1 MARGSSLASMRRRTH
16 AMLNNETSPSAGQS
30 TRARSAAADHAAFRA
45 NNRFGSLDGLRA
57 LSVAAVIWHH
67 SGGGLVASEWAQHG
81 HHGVTLFFAISGFLI
96 TTLLLRE
103 HDRHGV
109 IDLRAFYVRRAL
121 RIFPLYY
128 AVLLIY
134 VVLVFA
140 LERHSK
146 VGQDFFSNLTYFA
159 TYTSNW
165 FVALDGR
172 VIFYFSWS
180 LAAEEQFYLVW
191 PPLMKRLGGRARAL
205 AVAVGAVVAIAL
217 LDVLLPR
224 WLPASRAAQT
234 VLDVVHN
241 IPLAIVVGVAA
252 ALLLHDP
259 AAYARCR
266 PWLAGSRWHSLLWL
280 LLALIVAVAPGF
292 PWFAAHVALAMV
304 VVACC
309 MREDHALAPL
319 LQWPILVYLGTISYG
334 LYLLHMLCKN
344 FVVKAF
350 AFAGVELGAASFF
363 FATLLLSIVIAAL
376 SYRFF
381 ESRFLR
387 MKVRFERG
395 PAPTPTLA

>member
-1 MARGSSLASMRRRTH
+1 
-16 AMLNNETSPSAGQS
+16 MLNTPTSLPEGLAAGADS
-30 TRARSAAADHAAFRA
+30 TATGQHPLVREHAAFRA

-57 LSVAAVIWHH
+57 LSVVAVIWHH
-67 SGGGLVASEWAQHG
+67 SGGGMVASEWAQHG

-103 HDRHGV
+103 RDRHGA

-134 VVLVFA
+134 VVLVFV

-146 VGQDFFSNLTYFA
+146 VGQDFFSHLIYFA

-165 FVALDGR
+165 FVPLDGR
-172 VIFYFSWS
+172 VIFYYSWS

-191 PPLMKRLGGRARAL
+191 PPLMKRLGTRARAL
-205 AVAVGAVVAIAL
+205 AVVLTVIVVIAL

-224 WLPASRAAQT
+224 WLPASSMAQT

-241 IPLAIVVGVAA
+241 IPLAIIVGVAA

-259 AAYARCR
+259 KGFARCW
-266 PWLAGSRWHSLLWL
+266 PWLAGSRWHCLLWL
-280 LLALIVAVAPGF
+280 VLSVTAALTPGA
-292 PWFAAHVALAMV
+292 PWFTIHVALAML

-319 LQWPILVYLGTISYG
+319 LQLPVLAYLGTISYG

-350 AFAGVELGAASFF
+350 AFAGVELGAFTYF
-363 FATLLLSIVIAAL
+363 MATLLLSIVVAGL
-376 SYRFF
+376 SYRHF

-387 MKVRFERG
+387 MKGRFERG
-395 PAPTPTLA
+395 APAAAAKA

>member
-1 MARGSSLASMRRRTH
+1 MRRGADSMSKTH
-16 AMLNNETSPSAGQS
+16 TSLTEGLAASADPSAVE
-30 TRARSAAADHAAFRA
+30 HAAFRA

-67 SGGGLVASEWAQHG
+67 SGGGMVASEWAQHG

-103 HDRHGV
+103 KDRHGV

-140 LERHSK
+140 LERNTK
-146 VGQDFFSNLTYFA
+146 VGQDFFSNLVYFVS
-159 TYTSNW
+159 YTSNW

-191 PPLMKRLGGRARAL
+191 PPLMKRLGTRARAL
-205 AVAVGAVVAIAL
+205 AAVLTVVAVIAL

-224 WLPASRAAQT
+224 WLPASSAAQM
-234 VLDVVHN
+234 VLRVVHN
-241 IPLAIVVGVAA
+241 IPLAIIVGVAA

-259 AAYARCR
+259 KGFARCR
-266 PWLAGSRWHSLLWL
+266 PWLAGSRWHCLLWL
-280 LLALIVAVAPGF
+280 ALSAAAALTPGA
-292 PWFAAHVALAMV
+292 PWFTVHVALAML

-309 MREDHALAPL
+309 IREDHALAPL
-319 LQWPILVYLGTISYG
+319 LQLPVLAYLGTISYG

-344 FVVKAF
+344 FVGKAF
-350 AFAGVELGAASFF
+350 AFAGVELGALTYFL
-363 FATLLLSIVIAAL
+363 ATLLLSIVVAGL

-387 MKVRFERG
+387 MKGRFERG
-395 PAPTPTLA
+395 ASPAPARA

>member
-1 MARGSSLASMRRRTH
+1 MSKTPTSLSEGLA
-16 AMLNNETSPSAGQS
+16 ADAGASPSVAE
-30 TRARSAAADHAAFRA
+30 HAAFRA

-103 HDRHGV
+103 KDRHGA

-146 VGQDFFSNLTYFA
+146 VGQDFFSNLVYFVS
-159 TYTSNW
+159 YTSNW

-172 VIFYFSWS
+172 IIFYYAWS

-191 PPLMKRLGGRARAL
+191 PPLMKRLGTRARA
-205 AVAVGAVVAIAL
+205 VAVVLTVIVVMAL

-224 WLPASRAAQT
+224 WLAASSTAQT
-234 VLDVVHN
+234 VLGVVHN
-241 IPLAIVVGVAA
+241 IPLAIIVGVAA

-259 AAYARCR
+259 KGFARCW
-266 PWLAGSRWHSLLWL
+266 PWLAASRWHCLLWL
-280 LLALIVAVAPGF
+280 ALSVAAALTPGA
-292 PWFAAHVALAMV
+292 PWFTVHVALAML

-319 LQWPILVYLGTISYG
+319 LRLPVLAYLGTISYG

-344 FVVKAF
+344 FVGKAF
-350 AFAGVELGAASFF
+350 AFAGVELGAFSYFL
-363 FATLLLSIVIAAL
+363 ATLLLSIVVAGL
-376 SYRFF
+376 SYRYF

-387 MKVRFERG
+387 MKGRFERG
-395 PAPTPTLA
+395 ASPVPART

>member
-1 MARGSSLASMRRRTH
+1 MSKTPTSLSEGRAASADRAAASSD
-16 AMLNNETSPSAGQS
+16 PSARQ
-30 TRARSAAADHAAFRA
+30 HAAFRA

-67 SGGGLVASEWAQHG
+67 SGGGMVAAEWAQHG
-81 HHGVTLFFAISGFLI
+81 HQGVTLFFAISGFLI

-103 HDRHGV
+103 KDRHGV

-134 VVLVFA
+134 VVLVFV
-140 LERHSK
+140 LERQTK
-146 VGQDFFSNLTYFA
+146 VGQDFFSNLIYFA

-172 VIFYFSWS
+172 VVFYFSWS

-191 PPLMKRLGGRARAL
+191 PPLMKRLGTRTRAL
-205 AVAVGAVVAIAL
+205 AVVLTVIVVIAL

-224 WLPASRAAQT
+224 WLPASSAAQT
-234 VLDVVHN
+234 VLRVVHN
-241 IPLAIVVGVAA
+241 IPLAIIVGVAA

-259 AAYARCR
+259 KGFARCW
-266 PWLAGSRWHSLLWL
+266 PWLAASRWHCPLWL
-280 LLALIVAVAPGF
+280 ALSVAAALTPGA
-292 PWFAAHVALAMV
+292 PWFTIHVALAMLA
-304 VVACC
+304 VACC

-319 LQWPILVYLGTISYG
+319 LQLPVLAYLGTISYG

-344 FVVKAF
+344 FVGKAF
-350 AFAGVELGAASFF
+350 AFAGIELGAFSYFL
-363 FATLLLSIVIAAL
+363 ATLLLSIVVAGL

-381 ESRFLR
+381 ETRFLR
-387 MKVRFERG
+387 LKGRFERG
-395 PAPTPTLA
+395 APAVPARA

>member
-1 MARGSSLASMRRRTH
+1 MSMTPATLSDGLTAAEERAQPARH
-16 AMLNNETSPSAGQS
+16 A
-30 TRARSAAADHAAFRA
+30 HAAFRT

-57 LSVAAVIWHH
+57 LSVVAVIWNH
-67 SGGGLVASEWAQHG
+67 SGSGMVASGWAQHG
-81 HHGVTLFFAISGFLI
+81 HQGVTLFFAISGFLI

-103 HDRHGV
+103 KDRHGV

-128 AVLLIY
+128 AVLAIY
-134 VVLVFA
+134 VVLVFT
-140 LERHSK
+140 LERNTK
-146 VGQDFFSNLTYFA
+146 AGQDFFSNLVFFI

-165 FVALDGR
+165 FVAMDGR
-172 VIFYFSWS
+172 IIFYFAWS

-191 PPLMKRLGGRARAL
+191 PPLMRRLGTRNRAL
-205 AVAVGAVVAIAL
+205 AVVLTVIVLIAS

-224 WLPASRAAQT
+224 WLPSSGAART

-241 IPLAIVVGVAA
+241 IPLAIIVGVAA

-259 AAYARCR
+259 KRFVRAW
-266 PWLAGSRWHSLLWL
+266 PWLAASRWHCLLWL
-280 LLALIVAVAPGF
+280 ALSVAAVLTPTA
-292 PWFAAHVALAMV
+292 PWFTIHVALAML

-319 LQWPILVYLGTISYG
+319 LRLPLLAYLGTISYG

-344 FVVKAF
+344 VVGRAF
-350 AFAGVELGAASFF
+350 AFAGVELGAFTYF
-363 FATLLLSIVIAAL
+363 LATLLLSIAVAGL
-376 SYRFF
+376 SHRHF

-387 MKVRFERG
+387 MKGRFERG
-395 PAPTPTLA
+395 SASVSLRA

>member
-1 MARGSSLASMRRRTH
+1 MSKIPTSLSDG
-16 AMLNNETSPSAGQS
+16 L
-30 TRARSAAADHAAFRA
+30 AADAGAGPSVAEHAAFRA

-103 HDRHGV
+103 KDRHGV

-140 LERHSK
+140 LERQSK
-146 VGQDFFSNLTYFA
+146 VGQDFFSNLVYFVS
-159 TYTSNW
+159 YTSNW

-172 VIFYFSWS
+172 VIFYYAWS

-191 PPLMKRLGGRARAL
+191 PPLMKRLGTRARAL
-205 AVAVGAVVAIAL
+205 AVVLTVIVVMAL

-224 WLPASRAAQT
+224 WLPVSSIAQT

-241 IPLAIVVGVAA
+241 IPLAIIVGVAA

-259 AAYARCR
+259 SGFARCR
-266 PWLAGSRWHSLLWL
+266 PWLAGSRWHCLIW
-280 LLALIVAVAPGF
+280 LALSVAAALTPGA
-292 PWFAAHVALAMV
+292 PWFTIHVALAML

-319 LQWPILVYLGTISYG
+319 LRLPVLAYLGTISYG

-344 FVVKAF
+344 FVGKAF
-350 AFAGVELGAASFF
+350 AFAGVELGAFSYFL
-363 FATLLLSIVIAAL
+363 ATLLLSIVVAGL
-376 SYRFF
+376 SYRYF
-381 ESRFLR
+381 ESPFLR
-387 MKVRFERG
+387 MKGRFERG
-395 PAPTPTLA
+395 APSVPART

>member
-1 MARGSSLASMRRRTH
+1 MSKIPTSLSDGLA
-16 AMLNNETSPSAGQS
+16 ADASAGPS
-30 TRARSAAADHAAFRA
+30 VAEHAAFRA

-103 HDRHGV
+103 KDRHGV

-140 LERHSK
+140 LERQSK
-146 VGQDFFSNLTYFA
+146 VGQDFFSNLVYFVS
-159 TYTSNW
+159 YTSNW

-172 VIFYFSWS
+172 VIFYYAWS

-191 PPLMKRLGGRARAL
+191 PPLMKRLGTRARAL
-205 AVAVGAVVAIAL
+205 AVVLTVIVVIAL

-224 WLPASRAAQT
+224 WLPASRGAQT

-241 IPLAIVVGVAA
+241 IPLAIIVGVAS

-259 AAYARCR
+259 SGFARCW
-266 PWLAGSRWHSLLWL
+266 PWLAGSRWHCLIW
-280 LLALIVAVAPGF
+280 LALSVAAALTPGA
-292 PWFAAHVALAMV
+292 PWFTIHVALAML

-319 LQWPILVYLGTISYG
+319 LQLPVLAYLGTISYG

-344 FVVKAF
+344 FVGKAF
-350 AFAGVELGAASFF
+350 AFAGVELGAFSYFL
-363 FATLLLSIVIAAL
+363 ATLLLSIVVAGL
-376 SYRFF
+376 SYRYF
-381 ESRFLR
+381 ESPFLR
-387 MKVRFERG
+387 MKGRFERG
-395 PAPTPTLA
+395 APSVPART

>member
-1 MARGSSLASMRRRTH
+1 MTETAFSENQLAS
-16 AMLNNETSPSAGQS
+16 AGSA
-30 TRARSAAADHAAFRA
+30 RDHAAFRA
-45 NNRFGSLDGLRA
+45 NSRFGSLDGLRA

-67 SGGGLVASEWAQHG
+67 SGGGRVASEWAQHG

-103 HDRHGV
+103 RDRHGV

-134 VVLVFA
+134 VVVAFV

-146 VGQDFFSNLTYFA
+146 IGQDFFSNLIYFA

-180 LAAEEQFYLVW
+180 LAAEEQFYLIW
-191 PPLMKRLGGRARAL
+191 PPLMKRLGTRARA
-205 AVAVGAVVAIAL
+205 AAVVLTVVVVIAL

-224 WLPASRAAQT
+224 WWPQSAGALM
-234 VLDVVHN
+234 VLRVVHN
-241 IPLAIVVGVAA
+241 IPLAIIVGVAA

-259 AAYARCR
+259 AGFARCR
-266 PWLAGSRWHSLLWL
+266 PWLAATRWHSLLWL
-280 LLALIVAVAPGF
+280 VLGVAAAVAPGL
-292 PWFAAHVALAMV
+292 PWFTVHVALAML

-319 LQWPILVYLGTISYG
+319 LQLPVLVYLGTISYG

-344 FVVKAF
+344 FVGELF
-350 AFAGVELGAASFF
+350 AMAGIELGAFSYF
-363 FATLLLSIVIAAL
+363 FATLLLSIVVAGL

-387 MKVRFERG
+387 MKGRFERSA
-395 PAPTPTLA
+395 PAAPGRA

>member
-1 MARGSSLASMRRRTH
+1 MSKTPTSLTEVVA
-16 AMLNNETSPSAGQS
+16 ASAG
-30 TRARSAAADHAAFRA
+30 RAAASVVASAREHAAFRA

-67 SGGGLVASEWAQHG
+67 SGGGMVASEWAQHG

-103 HDRHGV
+103 KDRHGV
-109 IDLRAFYVRRAL
+109 IDLRAFYVRRSL

-140 LERHSK
+140 LERQTK
-146 VGQDFFSNLTYFA
+146 VGQDFFSNLAYFVS
-159 TYTSNW
+159 YTSNW

-191 PPLMKRLGGRARAL
+191 PPMMKRLGTRARAL
-205 AVAVGAVVAIAL
+205 AVVLTVVVVISL

-224 WLPASRAAQT
+224 WLPASSAAQT
-234 VLDVVHN
+234 VLRVVHN
-241 IPLAIVVGVAA
+241 IPLAIIVGVAA
-252 ALLLHDP
+252 ALLMHDP
-259 AAYARCR
+259 KGFARCW
-266 PWLAGSRWHSLLWL
+266 PWLAASRWHCVLWL
-280 LLALIVAVAPGF
+280 ALAAVAALMPGA
-292 PWFAAHVALAMV
+292 PWFTIHVALAML

-319 LQWPILVYLGTISYG
+319 LRLPVLAYLGTISYG

-344 FVVKAF
+344 FVGKAF
-350 AFAGVELGAASFF
+350 ALAGVELGAFSYF
-363 FATLLLSIVIAAL
+363 FATLLLSIVVAGL

-387 MKVRFERG
+387 MKGRFERG
-395 PAPTPTLA
+395 ASPVPARV

>member
-1 MARGSSLASMRRRTH
+1 MSKTPTSLSEGVAAGADRE
-16 AMLNNETSPSAGQS
+16 AADAGPSA
-30 TRARSAAADHAAFRA
+30 REHAAFRA

-67 SGGGLVASEWAQHG
+67 SGSGFVASEWAQHG

-103 HDRHGV
+103 RDRHGA
-109 IDLRAFYVRRAL
+109 IDLRAFYIRRAL

-146 VGQDFFSNLTYFA
+146 VGQDFFSNLVYFA

-191 PPLMKRLGGRARAL
+191 PPLMKRLGTRGRAL
-205 AVAVGAVVAIAL
+205 AVVLTVIVVIAL

-224 WLPASRAAQT
+224 WLPASPAAQT

-241 IPLAIVVGVAA
+241 IPLAIIVGVAA
-252 ALLLHDP
+252 ALLLHHP
-259 AAYARCR
+259 KGFARCWT
-266 PWLAGSRWHSLLWL
+266 WLAGSRWHCLLWL
-280 LLALIVAVAPGF
+280 VLSVAAALTPGA
-292 PWFAAHVALAMV
+292 PWFTIHVALAML

-319 LQWPILVYLGTISYG
+319 LQLPVLAYLGTISYG

-344 FVVKAF
+344 FVGKVF
-350 AFAGVELGAASFF
+350 AFAGVELGAFTSFL
-363 FATLLLSIVIAAL
+363 ATLLLSIVVAGL
-376 SYRFF
+376 SYRYF

-387 MKVRFERG
+387 LKGRFERG
-395 PAPTPTLA
+395 APAATAKT

>member
-1 MARGSSLASMRRRTH
+1 MSKTPSPLAESVPVTADGAATRPDPLAREHAS
-16 AMLNNETSPSAGQS
+16 
-30 TRARSAAADHAAFRA
+30 FRA

-67 SGGGLVASEWAQHG
+67 SGSGMVASEWAQHG
-81 HHGVTLFFAISGFLI
+81 HQGVTLFFAISGFLI

-103 HDRHGV
+103 KDRHGV

-134 VVLVFA
+134 VVLVFV

-146 VGQDFFSNLTYFA
+146 VGQDFFSNLVYFVS
-159 TYTSNW
+159 YTSNW

-191 PPLMKRLGGRARAL
+191 PPLMKRLGTRSRAL
-205 AVAVGAVVAIAL
+205 AVVLTVIVVIAL

-224 WLPASRAAQT
+224 WLPASSAAQT

-241 IPLAIVVGVAA
+241 IPLAIIVGVAA

-259 AAYARCR
+259 KGFARCW
-266 PWLAGSRWHSLLWL
+266 PWLAASRWHCLLWL
-280 LLALIVAVAPGF
+280 ALSAAAALTPGA
-292 PWFAAHVALAMV
+292 PWFTIHVALAMLV
-304 VVACC
+304 VSCC
-309 MREDHALAPL
+309 MREDHVLAPL
-319 LQWPILVYLGTISYG
+319 LRLPLLAYLGTISYG

-344 FVVKAF
+344 FVGKAF
-350 AFAGVELGAASFF
+350 AFAGVELGALAHFS
-363 FATLLLSIVIAAL
+363 ATLLLSIVVASL
-376 SYRFF
+376 SYRYF
-381 ESRFLR
+381 EARFLR
-387 MKVRFERG
+387 MKGRFERG
-395 PAPTPTLA
+395 VSALPART

>member
-1 MARGSSLASMRRRTH
+1 MSKTPTSTAAGPLASGG
-16 AMLNNETSPSAGQS
+16 SVG
-30 TRARSAAADHAAFRA
+30 ADHAAFRA

-67 SGGGLVASEWAQHG
+67 SGGGMVASEWAQHG

-103 HDRHGV
+103 HDRHGA

-128 AVLLIY
+128 AVLLTY
-134 VVLVFA
+134 VVLVFV

-146 VGQDFFSNLTYFA
+146 VGQDFFSNLIYFA

-191 PPLMKRLGGRARAL
+191 PPLMKRLGSRARAL
-205 AVAVGAVVAIAL
+205 AVALAAVVVIAL

-224 WLPASRAAQT
+224 WLPQSGSAQM
-234 VLDVVHN
+234 VLRVVHN
-241 IPLAIVVGVAA
+241 TPLAIIVGVAA

-259 AAYARCR
+259 AGFARCR
-266 PWLAGSRWHSLLWL
+266 FWLAATRWHSAIW
-280 LLALIVAVAPGF
+280 LALGVFAAVAPGL
-292 PWFAAHVALAMV
+292 PWFTVHVALAML

-309 MREDHALAPL
+309 MREDHALARL
-319 LQWPILVYLGTISYG
+319 LQTPILVYMGTISYG

-344 FVVKAF
+344 FVGKVF
-350 AFAGVELGAASFF
+350 AAAGIELGAFDYF
-363 FATLLLSIVIAAL
+363 FATLLLSIVVAGL
-376 SYRFF
+376 SYRYF

-387 MKVRFERG
+387 MKGRFDRSAS
-395 PAPTPTLA
+395 PVPTPA